1 MGHNGI
7 CHKWGFSNKLFLNK
21 LHGKIFGLDHF
32 KKFDEKNA
40 TQFSLQRSKTE
51 SENATKRFPRF
62 HGTSSAKKS
71 LIETLGGLRVSDLDI
86 GEMSTVSPIVRQGWN
101 SNKHV
106 TRKSVSQRD
115 NVLKKFLICEDTR

>member
-1 MGHNGI
+1 M
-7 CHKWGFSNKLFLNK
+7 
-21 LHGKIFGLDHF
+21 
-32 KKFDEKNA
+32 
-40 TQFSLQRSKTE
+40 QRNFRCSARKRKVKMRRSVFHDSTE
-51 SENATKRFPRF
+51 RHPQ
-62 HGTSSAKKS
+62 KKS

-115 NVLKKFLICEDTR
+115 NVLKKISYL